1 MKLVSPSSKSE
12 SFSKVFDNIAFENV
26 TATLLFR
33 QNLSS
38 PHQVH
43 AFADTHDSFGNTS
56 EMTKTSLGMDN
67 ARSKVEELVFRKW

>member
-1 MKLVSPSSKSE
+1 MKLVSPTSKSE
-12 SFSKVFDNIAFENV
+12 SFPKVFDNIAFENV

-43 AFADTHDSFGNTS
+43 AFAEIHTILLAILLEN
-56 EMTKTSLGMDN
+56 TKTSLGREN
-67 ARSKVEELVFRKW
+67 AKGFNLFKKN